1 MADFPGLPENIYDY
15 QNQFDYSLWTPGTT
29 IKLCTVPWDTAY
41 RDVPIWDNNK
51 ARIAYFDSL
60 PTGVS
65 ATATLDGYVY
75 LKPEEPVR
83 VNIPWETCRMYNY
96 LYVQNF
102 LQPVPGDREYSL
114 KCYFYFIQD
123 AKYIAPNTTELVL
136 QLDVWTSFLFAFVN
150 QYPEGSEPKTVDEYA
165 YRSNMLGRCYVERG
179 HVGIAN
185 ENATIHNLNEYLV
198 EPEGFN
204 CGDLYENVSEKQWNL
219 IDGTPWFVVTAT
231 ASLQSAWGTQ
241 QNPSMSTAIP
251 CTSDGWINGVE
262 VYAMSKTGFLDFYR
276 QVYSHPW
283 ISQCVQSI
291 QVVGINMIVLGDK
304 VTLNG
309 GSIDSEIYNI
319 SGNNQLQFDTGF
331 YLENALDYF
340 VFSEYSHLLKLYT
353 APYAYMQLKTY
364 NGNTVNI
371 SPQLCHY
378 NDFDS
383 DDPRYYGLVTPGL
396 HLKNPMMLC
405 CDISMTPPNIRAAV
419 YPFDYGS
426 NIHYMDMPEGEGV
439 MGVKSWITPDGTER
453 TKLRPPGYTLD
464 CALPIDDWPSMSIVN
479 DSYGIWL
486 ASNARS
492 LRWQYSSADWSQQKA
507 LRSAATS
514 YDNASSDIANTGRQ
528 AELKAQNM
536 NALNQYNLNNIGYE
550 GTKAQATAGVG
561 TANDALSSLGQI
573 FSGNIAGGLFGIA
586 STALNGATNQIVAI
600 NDQSQQTAYANDV
613 NNANLALLAEST
625 GSTMANAEVIRD
637 NNLALARYS
646 AKGDYANTIAGIQAK
661 VQDAQIVQPSTSG
674 QVGGNIFN
682 CVEGEYVVAL
692 RFIRLQTHFLS
703 QVADYWQR
711 YGYAINRFM
720 QPDGDTRT
728 TRGGKYEQHM
738 SLQCMTHFT
747 YWKMCQCT
755 FQEWYYFEDRTGG
768 KKETNGLGLPT
779 KYVDTIR
786 GIFEKGVTI
795 WNDPK
800 EMNNIDFYENKPLKG
815 VKY

>member
-1 MADFPGLPENIYDY
+1 MADFPGLPEHIYTY

-51 ARIAYFDSL
+51 ARLKYFDSL
-60 PTGVS
+60 PQEEA

-83 VNIPWETCRMYNY
+83 VRLPWEKCRMYNY

-102 LQPVPGDREYSL
+102 LQPVPDDREYSL

-136 QLDVWTSFLFAFVN
+136 QLDVWTSFLFSFVN
-150 QYPEGSEPKTVDEYA
+150 QYPEGSEPTSPDGYA
-165 YRSNMLGRCYVERG
+165 NRHCQLGQCYVERG

-185 ENATIHNLNEYLV
+185 ENATIHNMNEYLV

-204 CGDLYENVSEKQWNL
+204 CGDLYEVVDEQQWNL
-219 IDGTPWFVVTAT
+219 IDGTPWFLVTAT
-231 ASLQSAWGTQ
+231 ASLQSSWGTQ
-241 QNPSMSTAIP
+241 QNPSMATAIP
-251 CTSDGWINGVE
+251 GTSDGWINGVE
-262 VYAMSKTGFLDFYR
+262 TYAMSKEGFLDFYR

-291 QVVGINMIVLGDK
+291 QVIGRNMLVLGDK
-304 VTLNG
+304 VQLNG
-309 GSIDSEIYNI
+309 GSIDSEIYQI
-319 SGNNQLQFDTGF
+319 SGNNQLQFDTGYF
-331 YLENALDYF
+331 IENALDHF
-340 VFSEYSHLLKLYT
+340 AFSEYDDLIKLKT
-353 APYAYMQLKTY
+353 APYSYMQVKTY

-378 NDFDS
+378 FDFDS
-383 DDPRYYGLVTPGL
+383 NDPLFHNLVTPGL
-396 HLKNPMMLC
+396 SLKNPLMLC
-405 CDISMTPPNIRAAV
+405 CDIAMTPPNVKAMI

-426 NIHYMDMPEGEGV
+426 NIHYTDNDNTLRPIY
-439 MGVKSWITPDGTER
+439 WTTPDGTDR
-453 TKLRPPGYTLD
+453 VKLRTPGYQLD

-507 LRSAATS
+507 LRSAQTS
-514 YDNASSDIANTGRQ
+514 YDNTSSDIANMGRQ

-550 GTKAQATAGVG
+550 GTKAQATSGVG
-561 TANDALSSLGQI
+561 TANDALNSLGQI

-613 NNANLALLAEST
+613 NNANLSLLAQQT
-625 GSTMANAEVIRD
+625 GSTMANAEYIRD
-637 NNLALARYS
+637 NNLSLARYA

-661 VQDAQIVQPSTSG
+661 VQDAQIIQPSTSG

-682 CVEGEYVVAL
+682 CVEGYFTVSV

-703 QVADYWQR
+703 QVADYWMR

-720 QPDGDTRT
+720 CPDGTDRAI
-728 TRGGKYEQHM
+728 RGGKYVQHVN
-738 SLQCMTHFT
+738 LQCMTHFT
-747 YWKMCQCT
+747 YWKMAQCT
-755 FQEWYYFEDRTGG
+755 FQEYNYFEDQQGLTMV
-768 KKETNGLGLPT
+768 NGVGLPT

-795 WNDPK
+795 WNDPT
-800 EMNNIDFYENKPLKG
+800 EMNSIDFYENKPVKG